1 MDDKLKAALE
11 CCIEMRC
18 SECPLFT
25 HGDCIAELEERIAI
39 MQESMEALE
48 KRCNALEALEQRCKT
63 LEALEKRNEWVSV
76 KDKLPEL
83 GKNVL
88 VYIERNAYR
97 FDEIIRKREIAIGWH
112 MEGRWHVDG
121 CSGVVGLYWQELPE
135 PPKEVS
141 E

>member
-1 MDDKLKAALE
+1 MGLLNDKDLDKYLALIGTFFACELRDKQDDAFANE
-11 CCIEMRC
+11 TYR
-18 SECPLFT
+18 LFCAVRE
-25 HGDCIAELEERIAI
+25 HLY
-39 MQESMEALE
+39 
-48 KRCNALEALEQRCKT
+48 T
-63 LEALEKRNEWVSV
+63 LMKNNEWVSV
-76 KDKLPEL
+76 KDKLPEQ

-112 MEGRWHVDG
+112 IDGRWHVDG
-121 CSGVVGLYWQELPE
+121 CSKVVGFWWQELPE

>member
-1 MDDKLKAALE
+1 MGMMSDVALDMYLAQIGTFFACELRDKQDDAFANETYRLFCAVREHIYTMMKN
-11 CCIEMRC
+11 
-18 SECPLFT
+18 SEW
-25 HGDCIAELEERIAI
+25 I
-39 MQESMEALE
+39 
-48 KRCNALEALEQRCKT
+48 
-63 LEALEKRNEWVSV
+63 SV
-76 KDKLPEL
+76 KDKLPEQ